1 VTKLNWDR
9 LTVMVVDDNA
19 FVRQL
24 LESTIKDFGIRN
36 IVGENDGATA
46 IERLK
51 LSKIDPAEAG
61 IGAIDIIVSD
71 YVMPAVDGML
81 FLRWLRTDDK
91 VPDRFAPFVMISG
104 AADKEVVER
113 ARDCGVTEFLAKP
126 FSAGTVADRLLHV
139 INQPRQFVLAPGYFG
154 PDRRRLDRPVEQERR
169 SRDKSD
175 IQVVRGPSNEKTL
188 RENVRAV
195 HFQLSNRVRDKL
207 GAYKLKGVVEFDPA
221 LVEAAQ
227 ARILTMV
234 GDYSTWVERYIAE
247 MSEANAALESGEG
260 PTAKHVARINSITH
274 ELRGQGGIFD
284 YPLTTD
290 LGKSLYRAT
299 EDPGAVVT
307 QNKVKLIGAHID
319 AIRTVFKNKIKGDGG
334 EVGLALLREIET
346 AVQRYR

>member
-1 VTKLNWDR
+1 MVKLNWDR
-9 LTVMVVDDNA
+9 LTAMVVDDNA

-24 LESTIKDFGIRN
+24 LESTVKDFAIRS
-36 IVGENDGATA
+36 IVGETDGATA

-61 IGAIDIIVSD
+61 IGTVDIILSD

-91 VPDRFAPFVMISG
+91 VPDRFVPFIMISG

-126 FSAGTVADRLLHV
+126 FSARAVADRLLHV
-139 INQPRQFVLAPGYFG
+139 INQPRQFVLAQGYFG
-154 PDRRRLDRPVEQERR
+154 PDRRRLERPVEVERR
-169 SRDKSD
+169 SGDMSGV
-175 IQVVRGPSNEKTL
+175 QVVRGPSNDKTL
-188 RENVRAV
+188 REDVRAI
-195 HFQLSNRVRDKL
+195 HFKLSNRLRDKL

-221 LVEAAQ
+221 LIEAAQ
-227 ARILTMV
+227 ARIQALV
-234 GDYSTWVERYIAE
+234 GDYSSWVEQYIAE
-247 MSEANAALESGEG
+247 MSEAHGDLESGDG
-260 PTAKHVARINSITH
+260 PSAKHLAKINSIAH

-299 EDPGAVVT
+299 EDTSAVVT
-307 QNKVKLIGAHID
+307 QNKLKLIGAHID
-319 AIRTVFKNKIKGDGG
+319 AIRTVFKNRIKGDGG
-334 EVGLALLREIET
+334 EIGLALLSEIEA
-346 AVQRYR
+346 AVKRYR